1 MNTKKYK
8 LVSNVLLPVLLI
20 LSSASHSQD
29 DLSLLQGDY
38 LGQQVPNSSPVPFAP
53 GIVST
58 NGYEYGGVFNAD
70 MSEFIFIQ
78 GDKDKKH
85 HFVTYKKN
93 GDNWYQYDIS
103 PRTGQPSFSTD
114 GKTMHLGNRYKER
127 TEHGWSEIKSRTSLV
142 TEQPI
147 MRLTSSSNETYYFDE
162 FKKDFTG
169 DIRYSRLV
177 DGVYESPKLAP
188 KHINS
193 GKSFHPF
200 IAPDESYL
208 IFDGKREGG
217 YGDSDLYISFR
228 QHDGAWGEAINLGD
242 QINTGAWEAAA
253 SVTPDGKYFFFNRTI
268 SPGVNGALPNVDIY
282 WVEAD
287 FIEKLRPKIE

>member
-1 MNTKKYK
+1 MNTKCNVVVANILLLLS
-8 LVSNVLLPVLLI
+8 LV
-20 LSSASHSQD
+20 LSFASASHNS
-29 DLSLLQGDY
+29 LSVIQGEY
-38 LGQQVPNSSPVPFAP
+38 LGQQVPSALPIPFAP

-58 NGYEYGGVFNAD
+58 TGYEYGGVFNAD

-78 GDKDKKH
+78 GDKDNKH
-85 HFVTYKKN
+85 HFITYKKN
-93 GDNWYQYDIS
+93 DDSWYLHDRS
-103 PRTGQPSFSTD
+103 PRQGQPSFSPD
-114 GKTMHLGNRYKER
+114 GKIMHLGNRYKER
-127 TEHGWSEIKSRTSLV
+127 TEHGWSDIKNRTSLV
-142 TEQPI
+142 SEQPI
-147 MRLTSSSNETYYFDE
+147 MRLSSSSNGTYYFDE

-169 DIRYSRLV
+169 DIRYSRV
-177 DGVYESPKLAP
+177 IDGVHEAPQLLP

-217 YGDSDLYISFR
+217 FGDSDLYISFR
-228 QHDGAWGEAINLGD
+228 QHDGTWGEVINLGD
-242 QINTGAWEAAA
+242 KINTGAWEAAG

-268 SPGVNGALPNVDIY
+268 SSGLNGALPNVDVF

-287 FIEKLRPKIE
+287 FIETLRPTIE